1 MSSKRIL
8 VLFLIFAVA
17 TAALFMSCANPSSGP
32 SEYEQKKQK
41 LMTEIYRD
49 TVGTVDKRSTG
60 KTYTIT
66 FTITI
71 KYIRPQNRFIEF
83 TYDMPEGF
91 VRDDTK
97 CALDKEV
104 MVFNDTRTFSTY
116 EEGNAFIDQAE
127 ARLEVYKSSV
137 TNSIRPL

>member
-1 MSSKRIL
+1 
-8 VLFLIFAVA
+8 
-17 TAALFMSCANPSSGP
+17 
-32 SEYEQKKQK
+32 
-41 LMTEIYRD
+41 MTEIYRD
-49 TVGTVDKRSTG
+49 TVGTVDKTAKG
-60 KTYTIT
+60 LAMVNGEMHGTVTAT

-91 VRDDTK
+91 VRDPDK

-104 MVFNDTRTFSTY
+104 MVFVDTYTPSSFDDAD
-116 EEGNAFIDQAE
+116 AFLDGAE
-127 ARLEVYKSSV
+127 ARLEAYKTSV

>member
-1 MSSKRIL
+1 MKR
-8 VLFLIFAVA
+8 VFLTFAVL
-17 TAALFMSCANPSSGP
+17 TAALFMSCANPASGP
-32 SEYEQKKQK
+32 SEYAQKKHT

-49 TVGTVDKRSTG
+49 TVGTIDKRSTG

-71 KYIRPQNRFIEF
+71 KYIRPQNRFIDF

-91 VRDDTK
+91 ARDPDK

-104 MVFNDTRTFSTY
+104 MVFTDTQTFSTY
-116 EEGNAFIDQAE
+116 NEGNAFLDQAE
-127 ARLEVYKSSV
+127 SRLEAYKASV

>member
-1 MSSKRIL
+1 MKR
-8 VLFLIFAVA
+8 VFLIFAVLTA
-17 TAALFMSCANPSSGP
+17 TLFMSCANPASGP
-32 SEYEQKKQK
+32 SEYVQKKHT

-49 TVGTVDKRSTG
+49 TVGTVDKGATG
-60 KTYTIT
+60 KTCTIT
-66 FTITI
+66 FTVTI

-91 VRDDTK
+91 VRDDAK

-104 MVFNDTRTFSTY
+104 MVFNDTQTFSTY
-116 EEGNAFIDQAE
+116 EEGNQFLDQAE
-127 ARLEVYKSSV
+127 ARLEEYKTSV